1 MSEPSML
8 REERDGATMVLTMDN
23 QARRNALSLP
33 LQTAMIAALER
44 IEADPAIRAV
54 VLTGAGGVFSSGGDI
69 AGMEVPD
76 LGAGRRRLGMIHR
89 MVRQLAQ
96 CSKPVIAAVEGWCA
110 GGAIGVALCCDTII
124 AAADARFFVSF
135 GRVGLVADLGMLHTL
150 PLRVGHG
157 RARQMLLYGETLD
170 AAAAEKAGLAD
181 HVVPSGTALAAAL
194 DRARV
199 FAQAAPLPVVA
210 MKQYLGRGLEDALDW
225 ERDVQSSLFLSADHA
240 EGRAA
245 FLAKRPP
252 VFEGR

>member
-8 REERDGATMVLTMDN
+8 REEWDGATMVLTMDN
-23 QARRNALSLP
+23 PARRNALSLP
-33 LQTAMIAALER
+33 LQTALLSALDR

-69 AGMEVPD
+69 AGMDAAD
-76 LGAGRRRLGMIHR
+76 LGAGRRRLGIIHR
-89 MVRQLAQ
+89 VVRQLAK
-96 CSKPVIAAVEGWCA
+96 CPKPVIAAVEGWCA

-170 AAAAEKAGLAD
+170 AAAAAAAGLAD
-181 HVVPSGTALAAAL
+181 HVAPSGGALAAAL
-194 DRARV
+194 ARARV
-199 FAQAAPLPVVA
+199 FADTAPLPVAA
-210 MKQYLGRGLEDALDW
+210 MKQYLARGLEDALDW

>member
-1 MSEPSML
+1 MTEPAML
-8 REERDGATMVLTMDN
+8 REDRDGATIVLTLDN
-23 QARRNALSLP
+23 PARRNALSLP
-33 LQTAMIAALER
+33 LQTALLAALER

-76 LGAGRRRLGMIHR
+76 LAAGRRRLGVIHR
-89 MVRQLAQ
+89 VVRQLAA
-96 CSKPVIAAVEGWCA
+96 CSRPVIAAVEGWCA
-110 GGAIGVALCCDTII
+110 GGAIGMALCCDTII

-135 GRVGLVADLGMLHTL
+135 GRVGLAADLGMMHTL

-170 AAAAEKAGLAD
+170 AAAEAQAGLAD
-181 HVVPSGTALAAAL
+181 HVVPTGAALAAAL
-194 DRARV
+194 DRARI
-199 FAQAAPLPVVA
+199 FAQTAPLPIAA
-210 MKQYLGRGLEDALDW
+210 MKQYLGRGLEDALAW
-225 ERDVQSSLFLSADHA
+225 ERDVQSALFLSADHA